1 LNNERASRSAVGE
14 DRRSWRRLAK
24 KSNQCEFVIRS
35 ETGELYLLNKQESVL
50 TIEVLKMTLATEAGR
65 GFLLERFGK
74 EGLKIAVSL
83 LEEMGVQIIQ
93 KEGQKSR
100 TVS

>member
-1 LNNERASRSAVGE
+1 MN
-14 DRRSWRRLAK
+14 
-24 KSNQCEFVIRS
+24 KSNQCELGIRS
-35 ETGELYLLNKQESVL
+35 ETGELYLLNKQERVL

-65 GFLLERFGK
+65 EFLLERFGK

-83 LEEMGVQIIQ
+83 LKEMGVEIIRQ
-93 KEGQKSR
+93 KGHKPG

>member
-1 LNNERASRSAVGE
+1 VKKNNQGE
-14 DRRSWRRLAK
+14 FGIRR
-24 KSNQCEFVIRS
+24 
-35 ETGELYLLNKQESVL
+35 ETGELYMLNKKERVL

-65 GFLLERFGK
+65 EFLLERFGK

-83 LEEMGVQIIQ
+83 LKDMGVEITQQ
-93 KEGQKSR
+93 KGQKPG

>member
-1 LNNERASRSAVGE
+1 MKKNNNSEFGI
-14 DRRSWRRLAK
+14 RR
-24 KSNQCEFVIRS
+24 
-35 ETGELYLLNKQESVL
+35 ETGELYMLNKKERVL

-65 GFLLERFGK
+65 EFLLERFGK

-83 LEEMGVQIIQ
+83 LKDMGVEITQQ
-93 KEGQKSR
+93 KGQKPK

>member
-1 LNNERASRSAVGE
+1 LKKNNNSEFGI
-14 DRRSWRRLAK
+14 RR
-24 KSNQCEFVIRS
+24 
-35 ETGELYLLNKQESVL
+35 ETGELYMLNKKERVL

-65 GFLLERFGK
+65 EFLLERFGK

-83 LEEMGVQIIQ
+83 LKDMGVEITQQ
-93 KEGQKSR
+93 KGQKPK

>member
-1 LNNERASRSAVGE
+1 LKKNNNSEFGI
-14 DRRSWRRLAK
+14 RR
-24 KSNQCEFVIRS
+24 
-35 ETGELYLLNKQESVL
+35 ETGELYMLNKKERVL

-65 GFLLERFGK
+65 EFLLERFGK

-83 LEEMGVQIIQ
+83 LKDMGVEITQQ
-93 KEGQKSR
+93 KGQKPG